1 MTSLD
6 ERRKGFEA
14 DFKRKEEF
22 AFRLTVRRNKLLGL
36 WAAEQ
41 LGLPAGEAA
50 EEYAK
55 SVIAADFEAPGD
67 MDVIR
72 KVLGDLAAK
81 GTGHGEADVRAELAR
96 AAAEAARQ
104 LEQ

>member
-22 AFRLTVRRNKLLGL
+22 AFRVTVLRNKLLGL

-41 LGLPAGEAA
+41 LGLPAGKEA
-50 EEYAK
+50 EDYAR
-55 SVIAADFEAPGD
+55 SVVAADFEVPGD
-67 MDVIR
+67 LDVIT
-72 KVLGDLAAK
+72 KVLGDLVAK